1 MGAGLPQ
8 VTGAATAEGAVS
20 AWLFLKRDPGYIVGW
35 WQAACGRPRATGEPF
50 PIREQT
56 EADLDAAAW
65 GLLAWEDPLADDGA
79 ASPFWTD
86 APMTEGMPGRPGM
99 PSFASLVRE
108 QGGRLEGLRLLDGA
122 LILKIERGR
131 AAGQVRIE
139 DGDAFDPE
147 GGLGLYLGY
156 GLDHLSL
163 PLRRAGDLRAVVA
176 GELPAEGVP
185 SPGMSRAS
193 FCSPSTAV

>member
-1 MGAGLPQ
+1 MPL
-8 VTGAATAEGAVS
+8 VTDTGTAEGAVS
-20 AWLFLKRDPGYIVGW
+20 AWRFLKLDPRYIVDW
-35 WQAACGRPRATGEPF
+35 WKAAAGSPRATGEPF

-65 GLLAWEDPLADDGA
+65 GLLAWKDPLTEDGA

-86 APMTEGMPGRPGM
+86 APMTEGLPGRTGM
-99 PSFASLVRE
+99 PSFASLVRKE
-108 QGGRLEGLRLLDGA
+108 GGRLEGLRLLDGA
-122 LILKIERGR
+122 LILKVERGR
-131 AAGQVRIE
+131 AARQVRIE

-163 PLRRAGDLRAVVA
+163 PLNRADDLRAVVA
-176 GELPAEGVP
+176 GELGKGDSQ
-185 SPGMSRAS
+185 SPGMWRAS
-193 FCSPSTAV
+193 WCSPSTAA

>member
-1 MGAGLPQ
+1 MPP
-8 VTGAATAEGAVS
+8 VIAAPTAEGAVS
-20 AWLFLKRDPGYIVGW
+20 AWCFLKRDPRYIVEW
-35 WQAACGRPRATGEPF
+35 WKAAVGRPCPAGEPF

-56 EADLDAAAW
+56 EVDLDAAAW
-65 GLLAWEDPLADDGA
+65 GLLAWEDPLTDDGA
-79 ASPFWTD
+79 ASPFWTG
-86 APMTEGMPGRPGM
+86 APMTEGMPGRAGT

-108 QGGRLEGLRLLDGA
+108 EGGRLEGLRLLDGA
-122 LILKIERGR
+122 LILKVERGR

-163 PLRRAGDLRAVVA
+163 PLSRAGDLRAVVA
-176 GELPAEGVP
+176 GELPAEDVP
-185 SPGMSRAS
+185 SPGMWRAS
-193 FCSPSTAV
+193 CCSPSTAA